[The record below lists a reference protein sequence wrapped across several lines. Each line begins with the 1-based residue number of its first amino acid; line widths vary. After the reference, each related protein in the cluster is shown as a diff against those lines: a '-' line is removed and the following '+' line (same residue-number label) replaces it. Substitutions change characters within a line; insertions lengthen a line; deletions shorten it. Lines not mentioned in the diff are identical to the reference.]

1 MNLGREGFAHS
12 ADLYER
18 GRPGYPGRLLDE
30 LFARL
35 GLGHGAHVLDLAA
48 GTGKLTRQLAGRAT
62 VLSAVEPSADMRR
75 VLAREAPRAQVLEG
89 SAERIPLGDGSVD
102 AVFCGQAFHWF
113 EGAKALPEIARVLA
127 PRGGLALL
135 WNVALTREP
144 ELVALMDRERI
155 KSQRPEHRHDTLIWQ
170 RAFDDNHDFGPLHKL
185 EAGHTQHLSAD
196 DYVAQ
201 IASRSY
207 MASLAKDERTRV
219 IGEVKRIAGDGEVT
233 VRYRTDAWWTTKQKG
248 PADAGP
254 S

>member
-1 MNLGREGFAHS
+1 MDLGRQGFADS
-12 ADLYER
+12 ADVYER
-18 GRPGYPGRLLDE
+18 GRPGYPEALLDE

-35 GLGHGAHVLDLAA
+35 GLGQRSQVLDLGA
-48 GTGKLTRQLAGRAT
+48 GTGKLTRQLAARAAG
-62 VLSAVEPSADMRR
+62 VSAVEPSGDMRR
-75 VLAREAPRAQVLEG
+75 VLAREAPRAQLLDG
-89 SAERIPLGDGSVD
+89 SAERIPLDDGSVD

-113 EGAKALPEIARVLA
+113 DGEKALPEIARVLA
-127 PRGGLALL
+127 PHGGLALL

-170 RAFDDNHDFGPLHKL
+170 KAFDGDHRFGPLHKL
-185 EAGHTQHLSAD
+185 DAEHTQHLSAD

-207 MASLAKDERTRV
+207 MASLPNDERTRV
-219 IGEVKRIAGDGEVT
+219 MSEVKRIAGDGEVK

-248 PADAGP
+248 PG
-254 S
+254 